1 MPTPRIAILGAGLA
15 GIAAAQ
21 TLRAAGCETV
31 VFEKSR
37 SYGGRCA
44 TRIWNGDVVDHGAQ
58 YFTVGSSEFARAIR
72 ANAQLVVH
80 PLDAP
85 LLNQN
90 GRPFPEKKR
99 YYHREGNNRL
109 ARALAGGLDIRFET
123 PVPPPEPLAGGWQ
136 VCGEPFDRVL
146 TTAPLP
152 QSAALFG
159 VSLDAPETYE
169 PCLTLLVRYWGEW
182 LGRTPDR
189 YGLAH
194 SPGGGLRWSACENHK
209 ATRIQPGR
217 TVLVLHATAEFSRLH
232 WDGDPQEWGAL
243 LRAELEPAWGISP
256 AHFDSHFSHRWLFSR
271 LARPLTLPA
280 FPEGVSYAGDA
291 ASDSRVESA
300 WLNGATAAE
309 RLLGTLQTPT
319 TGS

>member
-1 MPTPRIAILGAGLA
+1 VSAPRVAILGAGLA

-44 TRIWNGDVVDHGAQ
+44 TRNWEGDLVDHGAQ

-72 ANAQLVVH
+72 AGAQPEVH
-80 PLDAP
+80 PLEAP
-85 LLNQN
+85 LLREN
-90 GRPFPEKKR
+90 GRPFPDKKR
-99 YYHREGNNRL
+99 YYHRAGNNRL
-109 ARALAGGLDIRFET
+109 ARALAGGLEIRFET
-123 PVPPPEPLAGGWQ
+123 PVPPPQPLQDGWQ
-136 VCGEPFDRVL
+136 VCGESFDRIL

-159 VSLDAPETYE
+159 VSLNAPEPYE

-182 LGRTPDR
+182 LGRTPHR
-189 YGLAH
+189 YGLEH
-194 SPGGGLRWSACENHK
+194 FPGAGLRWSACENHK
-209 ATRIQPGR
+209 AGRIQPGR
-217 TVLVLHATAEFSRLH
+217 TVFVLHASAEFSRRH
-232 WDGDPQEWGAL
+232 WDGDPLAWGAL
-243 LRAELEPAWGISP
+243 LRAELERAWEISP
-256 AHFDSHFSHRWLFSR
+256 AHFDSQFSHRWLFSR
-271 LARPLTLPA
+271 LARPLDLPS

-300 WLNGATAAE
+300 WLNGLAAAE
-309 RLLGTLQTPT
+309 RLLSKLFPSQ
-319 TGS
+319 S

>member
-1 MPTPRIAILGAGLA
+1 VPAPRIAILGAGLA
-15 GIAAAQ
+15 GIGAAQ
-21 TLRAAGCETV
+21 TLRSAGCDTV

-44 TRIWNGDVVDHGAQ
+44 TRNWEGDMVDHGAQ

-72 ANAQLVVH
+72 VSAQPVVH
-80 PLDAP
+80 PIEAP

-99 YYHREGNNRL
+99 YYHREGNSLL
-109 ARALAGGLDIRFET
+109 ARTLAAGLEIRFET
-123 PVPPPEPLAGGWQ
+123 PVPPPQPLSGGWE
-136 VCGEPFDRVL
+136 VCGEYFDQAL

-152 QSAALFG
+152 QSAGLFG
-159 VSLDAPETYE
+159 VSLEAPETYE

-194 SPGGGLRWSACENHK
+194 SPGRALSWSACENHK
-209 ATRIQPGR
+209 AGRIQPGR
-217 TVLVLHATAEFSRLH
+217 TVLVLHASADFSRRH
-232 WDGDPQEWGAL
+232 WDGDPLEWGAL
-243 LRAELEPAWGISP
+243 LRADMEAAWGIAP
-256 AHFDSHFSHRWLFSR
+256 AHFDSLFAHRWLFAR
-271 LARPLTLPA
+271 LARPVNLPE
-280 FPEGVSYAGDA
+280 FPPGVTYAGDA

-300 WLNGATAAE
+300 WLSGVTAAE
-309 RLLGTLQTPT
+309 RLLAKMNTLQI
-319 TGS
+319 

>member
-1 MPTPRIAILGAGLA
+1 MTDVRIAIIGAGFA

-21 TLRAAGCETV
+21 TLRAAGCRTV

-44 TRIWNGDVVDHGAQ
+44 TRNWEGDVVDHGAQ

-72 ANAQLVVH
+72 VSAQLEVH
-80 PLDAP
+80 PIEA
-85 LLNQN
+85 LLVHQN

-99 YYHREGNNRL
+99 YYHRGGNNRL
-109 ARALAGGLDIRFET
+109 ARALAEGLDIRFET
-123 PVPPPEPLAGGWQ
+123 LVPPPAALTRGWQ

-159 VSLDAPETYE
+159 VALDAPDTYE
-169 PCLTLLVRYWGEW
+169 PCLTLLARYWGEW
-182 LGRTPDR
+182 LGRTPER

-194 SPGGGLRWSACENHK
+194 QPGGALLWSACENHK
-209 ATRIQPGR
+209 ARRIQPGR
-217 TVLVLHATAEFSRLH
+217 TVFVLHASSSFSRH
-232 WDGDPQEWGAL
+232 YWDADPQEWGRL
-243 LRAELEPAWGISP
+243 LRAESEAAWGVLP
-256 AHFDSHFSHRWLFSR
+256 AHFDSQFSHRWLFAR
-271 LARPLTLPA
+271 LARPLELPP
-280 FPEGVSYAGDA
+280 FPEGVVYTGDA

-300 WLNGATAAE
+300 WLSGVQAAE
-309 RLLGTLQTPT
+309 RLLAELQPT
-319 TGS
+319 EC